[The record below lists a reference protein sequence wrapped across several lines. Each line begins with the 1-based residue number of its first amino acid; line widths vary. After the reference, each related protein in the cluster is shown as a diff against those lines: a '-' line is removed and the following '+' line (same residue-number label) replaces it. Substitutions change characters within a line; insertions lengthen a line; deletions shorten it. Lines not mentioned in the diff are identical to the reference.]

1 MTIKEPITSESMI
14 KYYKSV
20 LKYTKSQRHKKYIN
34 EMIGF
39 HLGTNPYPKNSV
51 CENLT
56 EE

>member
-1 MTIKEPITSESMI
+1 MI

-20 LKYTKSQRHKKYIN
+20 LKHTISPRHKKYIN

-39 HLGTNPYPKNSV
+39 HSGTNPYPENSV